1 VVRHSDAAASTS
13 AKTSTK
19 GRREAIRVGRV
30 TFFGPVGQKELDFID
45 ARRWSACPPAR
56 LAADLLPGAERELHV
71 RLRARLEPK
80 DVANGSVGYLTAWAQ
95 ARRDWN
101 D

>member
-1 VVRHSDAAASTS
+1 MVRHSDAAATTS
-13 AKTSTK
+13 AKA
-19 GRREAIRVGRV
+19 RREAIPVSSM

-56 LAADLLPGAERELHV
+56 LAADLLPGDERERHV
-71 RLRARLEPK
+71 CLRARLEPK
-80 DVANGSVGYLTAWAQ
+80 DVANGSVGYVTAWAQ
-95 ARRDWN
+95 AQLDWN